1 MADGGPYRFQQPRAG
16 PYYYP
21 QQHQQNHH
29 QRHLARN
36 GSPVNNGRGGGYS
49 NDTPS
54 PSRSPVSQ
62 ATSHNPYG
70 MYSQGHPQAQQM
82 MMNGAG
88 HQGYMQMNMNHKYQ
102 HQNQQQH
109 HGQQNHHHQQNHVG
123 GHGASMGHQHTFSS
137 GTMSNVTPNFSS
149 AGLHNSSTNSQSAL
163 GEALPE
169 HWAHQLQ
176 LAAETRSHEQP
187 HHHARK
193 EGVVPKISS
202 LNVELDPADG
212 EECNRVMTDEL
223 ESRQNWNSMDM
234 SGCRLN
240 TLSPPLFD
248 HYGFLTRLYLDN
260 NELLYLST
268 AIGQLRCLE
277 HLDVSRNQLM
287 AIPSEIGMLSR
298 LRALLLFDN
307 KIRELPAEIG
317 LLYRLETLGIDGN
330 DQLDEDQ
337 RTMMIEQGTK
347 ALVTHLREAS
357 QGDRPLIFSG
367 PLWSILQEG

>member
-1 MADGGPYRFQQPRAG
+1 
-16 PYYYP
+16 
-21 QQHQQNHH
+21 
-29 QRHLARN
+29 
-36 GSPVNNGRGGGYS
+36 
-49 NDTPS
+49 
-54 PSRSPVSQ
+54 
-62 ATSHNPYG
+62 
-70 MYSQGHPQAQQM
+70 
-82 MMNGAG
+82 
-88 HQGYMQMNMNHKYQ
+88 
-102 HQNQQQH
+102 
-109 HGQQNHHHQQNHVG
+109 
-123 GHGASMGHQHTFSS
+123 
-137 GTMSNVTPNFSS
+137 MSNVTPNFSS
-149 AGLHNSSTNSQSAL
+149 AGLHNSSTNSQSAM
-163 GEALPE
+163 GEAFPE

-193 EGVVPKISS
+193 EGVVPKTSS
-202 LNVELDPADG
+202 LAVESDPADG
-212 EECNRVMTDEL
+212 EECNRAMTDEP
-223 ESRQNWNSMDM
+223 EARQNWNSMDM

-268 AIGQLRCLE
+268 AIGQLRSLE

-337 RTMMIEQGTK
+337 RTMVMEQGTK
-347 ALVTHLREAS
+347 ALVTHLREES
-357 QGDRPLIFSG
+357 QGDRPLIFPG
-367 PLWSILQEG
+367 PLWSIS